1 VSVTTPAPRVHA
13 LLTRFDDWAD
23 ENALRAGVRKV
34 VVTVAGPFIVLAG
47 VAMLVLPGPG
57 LVVMG
62 VGFAVLAVEYP
73 WARRVVTAAG
83 HGLSRL
89 RDLMLPRG
97 ASGGRRVLG
106 GAMVVAAGA
115 AGFAATTAITAY
127 LGAHTFL

>member
-1 VSVTTPAPRVHA
+1 MSVTTPAPRVHA
-13 LLTRFDDWAD
+13 LLTRLDDWAG
-23 ENALRAGVRKV
+23 ENALRAGLRKAA
-34 VVTVAGPFIVLAG
+34 VTVAGPLIVLAG

-73 WARRVVTAAG
+73 WARRVMTAAG
-83 HGLSRL
+83 HGLAWL
-89 RDLMLPRG
+89 RRFVLPRG

-106 GAMVVAAGA
+106 GAMVVAAGV
-115 AGFAATTAITAY
+115 AGFVATTAITAY